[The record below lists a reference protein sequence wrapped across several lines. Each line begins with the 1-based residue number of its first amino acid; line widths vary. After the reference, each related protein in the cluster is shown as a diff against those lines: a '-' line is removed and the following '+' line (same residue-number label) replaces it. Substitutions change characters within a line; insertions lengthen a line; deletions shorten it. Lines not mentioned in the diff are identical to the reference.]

1 MIVGMDWL
9 EQFSPMMVHWVQKW
23 MLIPYNGQWVQ
34 LQGELPADFEE
45 TLLELTVIIEEPE
58 TEEISP
64 PIQALIDKYESVF
77 TPPQGL
83 PPSRPCD
90 HAIPLIAGATPFV
103 IRPYRYSPTLKTEI
117 EAQIAKMLEEGI
129 IRPSSSPFSSSVVMT
144 KKKDGSWRFCVD
156 YRFLNALTIKSKYP
170 FPIID
175 EFLDELSKASWFTK
189 LDLRSGFHQ
198 ILLKAGEEYKTA
210 FSTHSGQYEF
220 LVMPFGVTGGPGTF
234 QSAMN
239 TTLKPLLRICVLVFL
254 DDILIY
260 SSSFQDHLEHIE
272 VVLNLLD
279 KDGWKVKPSK
289 CTFAKRSIAYLG
301 HVISSQGVATD
312 PSEFIIYTDQKSL
325 SQLSTQRLHTA
336 RQQKAFT
343 KLLGFQYKVIYKE
356 GVDNTAAD
364 ALSRH
369 PAPPSLVMAI
379 STAIPQWIALIVET
393 YNTDPRAQ
401 ELLQQLAVTSAP
413 VGNYTLQQGLI
424 RYKGKIWVGSCV
436 AFQKQLFQALHES
449 AIGGHSGFLVTYAII
464 KQLFFGQT

>member
-1 MIVGMDWL
+1 
-9 EQFSPMMVHWVQKW
+9 
-23 MLIPYNGQWVQ
+23 
-34 LQGELPADFEE
+34 
-45 TLLELTVIIEEPE
+45 
-58 TEEISP
+58 
-64 PIQALIDKYESVF
+64 
-77 TPPQGL
+77 
-83 PPSRPCD
+83 
-90 HAIPLIAGATPFV
+90 
-103 IRPYRYSPTLKTEI
+103 
-117 EAQIAKMLEEGI
+117 
-129 IRPSSSPFSSSVVMT
+129 
-144 KKKDGSWRFCVD
+144 
-156 YRFLNALTIKSKYP
+156 LNALTIKSKYP
-170 FPIID
+170 LPIID